1 MAKDSNS
8 PLGSDRSMLGF
19 FVENVEDY
27 AIFTL
32 DPAGRITSWNVG
44 AERLKG
50 YSPDEI
56 IGKPLSIFY
65 TKEDRERGWPAE
77 MLRRAS
83 AEGRAKD
90 DGPRVRK
97 DGTQFWAHVVLTAV
111 HDETGALQGFVK
123 VTRDISEQR
132 RTERELRDNEA
143 RFASFAQNFP
153 GFTWIA
159 DSESRFRYANF
170 NFEHALASKSSEYVG
185 KLPQELFSPEVAE
198 TIMRSNRMVISTH
211 EPVLLTETVTA
222 RGETHHFLVSKFPI
236 QTDDSLL
243 VGAVSIDITG
253 RIEAEA
259 ELQQMRDELFEQE
272 RIGSIA
278 QLSSSLAHDLNN
290 TLNAVALR
298 LGSIRDRANVD
309 QLRDIDTVA
318 GLVAKAGQSVA
329 RVQDF
334 VRTHREAQLQEVD
347 LARIVEDAVKVI
359 GPRFAD
365 RGVNLNFS
373 QGDRKLPPVVGL
385 LSDLR
390 QVFENLLTNAA
401 DAMLSGG
408 EVEISATLVGGQIEI
423 SIADRG
429 IGIDANNLER
439 IFEPFFTTRPSRSS
453 GLGLSFA
460 ASVMARL
467 GGTIGASNRV
477 GGGAVFMLLFPVAK
491 GEIARVGAAKERQPP
506 SREVLVIDDDLDN
519 LESMKAALEL
529 RGYDVSISSS
539 GADALQLLRA
549 GNKYDAIICDVG
561 MPDMNGWEVASRI
574 AELHSGARIYMLTG
588 WANEIPR
595 DDPRRKLVVD
605 VLAKPIDLAHIDGI
619 LRAEG
624 A

>member
-1 MAKDSNS
+1 
-8 PLGSDRSMLGF
+8 MLGF
-19 FVENVEDY
+19 FVENIEDY

-32 DPAGRITSWNVG
+32 DPAGHITAWNVG

-50 YSPDEI
+50 YSPEEV

-77 MLRRAS
+77 MIRRAA
-83 AEGRAKD
+83 AEGRAQD

-111 HDETGALQGFVK
+111 HDESGVLRGFVK
-123 VTRDISEQR
+123 VTRDTSEQR
-132 RTERELRDNEA
+132 RIERELQDKEA
-143 RFASFAQNFP
+143 RLASFTQNFP

-159 DSESRFRYANF
+159 DSEGRFRHANF
-170 NFEHALASKSSEYVG
+170 NFENALSSKTSEYLG
-185 KLPQELFSPEVAE
+185 KLPRDLFSPEVAE
-198 TIMRSNRMVISTH
+198 TIMRSNRMVISTRA
-211 EPVLLTETVTA
+211 PVLLTETIA
-222 RGETHHFLVSKFPI
+222 AGGETHHFLVSKFPI
-236 QTDDSLL
+236 QTEDSLL
-243 VGAVSIDITG
+243 VGAVSIDITA

-259 ELQQMRDELFEQE
+259 ELQRMRDELLEQE
-272 RIGSIA
+272 RIGSVA

-298 LGSIRDRANVD
+298 LGSIRDRAHIA
-309 QLRDIDTVA
+309 QLRDIDTVVA
-318 GLVAKAGQSVA
+318 LVAKAGQSVA

-334 VRTHREAQLQEVD
+334 VRTHREAQLQEID
-347 LARIVEDAVKVI
+347 LARLIEETVKVT

-373 QGDRKLPPVVGL
+373 QVAPDLPQVVGV

-401 DAMLSGG
+401 DAMAGGG
-408 EVEISATLVGGQIEI
+408 EVEISTTTSENQIEV

-429 IGIDANNLER
+429 VGIAANDLER
-439 IFEPFFTTRPSRSS
+439 IFEPFFTTRPSRAS

-491 GEIARVGAAKERQPP
+491 GQVAAPEAPAAP
-506 SREVLVIDDDLDN
+506 LTSHEVLVIDDDLEN
-519 LESMKAALEL
+519 LESMKLALEL

-539 GADALQLLRA
+539 GADALQLLRS
-549 GNKYDAIICDVG
+549 GRKYDTIICDVG
-561 MPDMNGWEVASRI
+561 MPDMNGWEVVSRI
-574 AELHSGARIYMLTG
+574 TELDSSARIYMLTG

-605 VLAKPIDLAHIDGI
+605 VLAKPIDLTRIDGI
-619 LRAEG
+619 LRAE
-624 A
+624 AP

>member
-1 MAKDSNS
+1 MPKDSNS
-8 PLGSDRSMLGF
+8 PLSSDYSMLGH
-19 FVENVEDY
+19 FVENVKDY

-32 DPAGRITSWNVG
+32 DPAGRITSWNAG

-50 YSPDEI
+50 YTPDEI

-65 TKEDRERGWPAE
+65 TDEDRARGWPEE
-77 MLRRAS
+77 MLNRAA
-83 AEGRAKD
+83 AEGRAVD

-111 HDETGALQGFVK
+111 RDTSGQLQGFVK
-123 VTRDISEQR
+123 VTRDISDQR

-159 DSESRFRYANF
+159 DSDGRFRYANF
-170 NFEHALASKSSEYVG
+170 NFEQALSSRSSNYVG
-185 KLPQELFSPEVAE
+185 KLPQELFSAEVAE
-198 TIMRSNRMVISTH
+198 TITRSNRMVI
-211 EPVLLTETVTA
+211 EARAPVLQTETVIA
-222 RGETHHFLVSKFPI
+222 RGETHHYLVSKFPI
-236 QTDDSLL
+236 HTDDSLL
-243 VGAVSIDITG
+243 IGAVSIDITA

-259 ELQQMRDELFEQE
+259 ELQQMRDELSEQE
-272 RIGSIA
+272 RVGSIA
-278 QLSSSLAHDLNN
+278 QLSSALAHDLNN
-290 TLNAVALR
+290 TLNAVVLR
-298 LGSIRDRANVD
+298 LGSIRDRANIG
-309 QLRDIDTVA
+309 QLRDIDTVV

-334 VRTHREAQLQEVD
+334 VRTHREAQLQEIN
-347 LARIVEDAVKVI
+347 LAKIIEDAVKVI
-359 GPRFAD
+359 GPRFSD
-365 RGVNLNFS
+365 RGVTLNFS
-373 QGDRKLPPVVGL
+373 QVAADLPPVVGV

-390 QVFENLLTNAA
+390 QVFENLLANAA
-401 DAMLSGG
+401 DAMPKGG
-408 EVEISATLVGGQIEI
+408 EVEISAAEGESQIEI

-429 IGIDANNLER
+429 VGIDANDLEK
-439 IFEPFFTTRPSRSS
+439 IFEPFFTTRPSRAS

-491 GEIARVGAAKERQPP
+491 AETAGARVVERPRP
-506 SREVLVIDDDLDN
+506 ASHDVLVIDDDVDN

-539 GADALQLLRA
+539 GADALQLLR
-549 GNKYDAIICDVG
+549 GGRKYDTIICDVG
-561 MPDMNGWEVASRI
+561 MPDMNGWEVVSRI
-574 AELHSGARIYMLTG
+574 AEFGSGARIYMLTG

-595 DDPRRKLVVD
+595 DDPRRRLVVD
-605 VLAKPIDLAHIDGI
+605 VLAKPIDLARIDDI
-619 LRAEG
+619 LRDEVA
-624 A
+624 